1 MSQSK
6 EYEEGF
12 ASKMYSNPYQWGTRE
27 FNDFE
32 RGWVQRLKRNIYVE
46 VTWKDN
52 DEFCALNRS
61 ASKLALSRTPPPKLS
76 FKDLLDKY
84 GHNKSK

>member
-12 ASKMYSNPYQWGTRE
+12 SSRKYANPYKPGTPE

-32 RGWVQRLKRNIYVE
+32 RGWVQRLKRNLPVE
-46 VTWKDN
+46 LTWKDEN
-52 DEFCALNRS
+52 EYCALNRS
-61 ASKLALSRTPPPKLS
+61 ASKAGLNRLPQPKLG
-76 FKDLLDKY
+76 FKSLLKKY
-84 GHNKSK
+84 GID